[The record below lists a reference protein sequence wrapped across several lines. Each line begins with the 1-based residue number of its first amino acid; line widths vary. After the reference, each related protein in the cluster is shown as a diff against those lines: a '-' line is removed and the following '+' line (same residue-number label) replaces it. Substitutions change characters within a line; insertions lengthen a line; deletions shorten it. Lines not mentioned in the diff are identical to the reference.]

1 MIIGGTC
8 GSLTTVAVISPWQMM
23 LDVGKVNVNRGGK
36 QRIMRD
42 GYWDGKVQCMNY
54 AIWIPK
60 GLQAILEES
69 GINTQ
74 GMNAKQ
80 MREILG
86 SHEDFIN

>member
-1 MIIGGTC
+1 MWIFDHSSCHFTM
-8 GSLTTVAVISPWQMM
+8 ADDA
-23 LDVGKVNVNRGGK
+23 LDVGKVNVNHGGK

-54 AIWIPK
+54 AIETPK
-60 GLQAILEES
+60 GLRAILEES
-69 GINTQ
+69 GINTR

-80 MREILG
+80 MREILD